1 MALQKYK
8 MHAVVANELSTRK
21 DEVVVVTS
29 NERISVKRDKSVDG
43 DDVENHLIR
52 LLVDRHSL
60 HIKSGPDHV
69 A

>member
-29 NERISVKRDKSVDG
+29 NERISVKRDKAVAG
-43 DDVENHLIR
+43 DDVENHLIK

-60 HIKSGPDHV
+60 YIKAGPDHG